1 MSIVP
6 IDLQTQGNYEQLFRG
21 NYNKGLRV
29 FKSCMIQDDLREQL
43 ITDAGALNC
52 VFTNINYAAASG
64 KLALAMNEFD
74 EIVPAFNNY
83 CASKGIAVKS
93 TLALTWADATC
104 KAAMM
109 ADSDIMAAITACS
122 KLKAVC
128 YIPTFLDTLFNVRGY
143 ENIALGT
150 ELNLSLA
157 AFTLAATSFPAQTIT
172 FQVAGI
178 DQDVDADGNTLPIT
192 MVMKELHNGT
202 FKMYDSNVNTVLS
215 SYAYTHRANIYGAL
229 PSNIAPYVATTR
241 KKVCQDGNTAT
252 LVNYDAQCFLLRE
265 REIFGSRTYS
275 RTEEYDAAFQ
285 YQGFASG
292 VCTKVKKLN
301 NGAGSA
307 AGWWEISPYS
317 GDAGYFCCVNN
328 NGNAYGGSASTAYGL
343 CFGFAF
349 TRAAAVDPYEA

>member
-83 CASKGIAVKS
+83 CATKGIAVKS
-93 TLALTWADATC
+93 TLAQTWADATC
-104 KAAMM
+104 KTAMM
-109 ADSDIMAAITACS
+109 ADSDIMAAISACS
-122 KLKAVC
+122 KLTAVC
-128 YIPTFLDTLFNVRGY
+128 HVPACYSIFGYMDYTQIP
-143 ENIALGT
+143 LGT
-150 ELNLSLA
+150 ELNLDLS
-157 AFTLAATSFPAQTIT
+157 AFTLAATSFPAKTIT

-178 DQDVDADGNTLPIT
+178 DQDVDTSSARLPIT
-192 MVMKELHNGT
+192 MVMKELHDGT
-202 FKMYDSNVNTVLS
+202 FKMNDSNVNTTLS
-215 SYAYTHRANIYGAL
+215 SYAYTHSANIYGAL
-229 PSNIAPYVATTR
+229 PSTIKPYVATTH
-241 KKVCQDGNTAT
+241 KEVSKTGNDTA
-252 LVNYDAQCFLLRE
+252 LVAYNVQCFLLRE

-275 RTEEYDAAFQ
+275 RTEEYNQAFQ

-307 AGWWEISPYS
+307 NGWWEISPSS
-317 GDAGYFCCVNN
+317 GYAISFCRVGS
-328 NGNAYGGSASTAYGL
+328 NGNAATSNASNTFGL

-349 TRAAAVDPYEA
+349 TRDFVQ

>member
-83 CASKGIAVKS
+83 CATKGIAVKT
-93 TLALTWADATC
+93 TLAQTWADATC
-104 KAAMM
+104 KAAML
-109 ADSDIMAAITACS
+109 ADSDILAAISACS
-122 KLKAVC
+122 KLGAVC
-128 YIPTFLDTLFNVRGY
+128 QVPECCKVFGYMDYTQIP
-143 ENIALGT
+143 LGT
-150 ELNLSLA
+150 QLNLDLA
-157 AFTLAATSFPAQTIT
+157 AFTLAATSFQAKTIT

-178 DQDVDADGNTLPIT
+178 DQDVDTNGNILPIT
-192 MVMKELHNGT
+192 MVMKELHDGT
-202 FKMYDSNVNTVLS
+202 FRMNDSYVNTALS
-215 SYAYTHRANIYGAL
+215 SYAYTHRANIYNAL
-229 PSNIAPYVATTR
+229 PSSIAKYVATTR
-241 KKVCQDGNTAT
+241 KKVCQDGNSAT
-252 LVNYDAQCFLLRE
+252 LINYDAQCFLLRE
-265 REIFGSRTYS
+265 REIFGVKTYS
-275 RTEEYDAAFQ
+275 RQEEYDAAFQ

-292 VCTKVKKLN
+292 VCSKVKCLN

-307 AGWWEISPYS
+307 DSWWEVSPRS
-317 GDAGYFCCVNN
+317 GTADYFSYVSNVGGAGAYFATNVF
-328 NGNAYGGSASTAYGL
+328 GL

-349 TRAAAVDPYEA
+349 KRDFVQYVCA